1 MAGKTKTLGSFT
13 HGILKPFEVSS
24 SLDNVF
30 ITNYHNIDI
39 IVEMVIAIDGYEPV
53 PLLINTAV
61 PPGVTLNILENQPL
75 RIKNQ
80 KSSIRYTCADSSD
93 NKMGV
98 VYTAQ

>member
-13 HGILKPFEVSS
+13 HGVYKAFEVSS

-39 IVEMVIAIDGYEPV
+39 VVEMLIAIDGYEPV
-53 PLLINTAV
+53 TLLKDTAI

-80 KSSIRYTCADSSD
+80 KSSIRYTCSPAAD